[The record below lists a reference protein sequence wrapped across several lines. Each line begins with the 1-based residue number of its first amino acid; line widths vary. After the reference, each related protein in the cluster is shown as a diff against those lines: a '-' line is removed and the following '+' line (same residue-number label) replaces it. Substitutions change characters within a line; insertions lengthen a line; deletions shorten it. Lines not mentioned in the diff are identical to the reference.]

1 MDEVSND
8 EVSNDE
14 DGENDESGTDGAIV
28 KVEMGVEVR
37 SEVRDVSDEDIVGSK
52 DEEKLNDSLEDIER
66 VEIFSEAS

>member
-37 SEVRDVSDEDIVGSK
+37 SEVREVSDEDIVGSK
-52 DEEKLNDSLEDIER
+52 VEEKLNDSLEDIER

>member
-1 MDEVSND
+1 VDEVSND

-37 SEVRDVSDEDIVGSK
+37 SEVREVSDEDIVGSK
-52 DEEKLNDSLEDIER
+52 VEEKLNDSLEDIER